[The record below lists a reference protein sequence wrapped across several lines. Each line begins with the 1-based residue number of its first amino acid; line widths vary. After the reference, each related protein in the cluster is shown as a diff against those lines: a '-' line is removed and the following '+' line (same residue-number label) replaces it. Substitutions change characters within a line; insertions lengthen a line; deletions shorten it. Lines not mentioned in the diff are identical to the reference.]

1 MSANMYV
8 LWFVLTIVMTVTV
21 IGLGTAEASGVHLR
35 DVFHR
40 LRHHGQ
46 QH

>member
-1 MSANMYV
+1 MSSNMWI

-21 IGLGTAEASGVHLR
+21 IGLGTAEASGAHLR
-35 DVFHR
+35 DAFHR

-46 QH
+46 HH